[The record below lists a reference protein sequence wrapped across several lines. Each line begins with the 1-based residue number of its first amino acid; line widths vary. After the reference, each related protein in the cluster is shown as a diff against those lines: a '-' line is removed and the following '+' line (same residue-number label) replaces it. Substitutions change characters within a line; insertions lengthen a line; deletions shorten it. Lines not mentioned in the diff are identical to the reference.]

1 MLVPWANGVHLQPLG
16 LPFPMAWQMAG
27 VVLTTAVI
35 GLVLVLDRRARP
47 PAGEE

>member
-1 MLVPWANGVHLQPLG
+1 
-16 LPFPMAWQMAG
+16 MAWQMAG